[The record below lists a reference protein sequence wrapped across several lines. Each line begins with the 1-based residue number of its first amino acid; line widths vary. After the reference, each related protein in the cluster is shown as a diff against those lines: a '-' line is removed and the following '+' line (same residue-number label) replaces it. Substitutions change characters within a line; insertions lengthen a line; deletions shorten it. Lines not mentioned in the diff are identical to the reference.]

1 MIRVRH
7 GEMVREARR
16 NGSIF
21 KTSTNLEYFLVMEK
35 KQTKQKHIPYGNN
48 NDDNDDDDAP
58 LNC

>member
-1 MIRVRH
+1 
-7 GEMVREARR
+7 MVREAGR